1 MASTYRLL
9 TYAAKDGPRSGLLI
23 DNKVYDA
30 EAAFAAF
37 AKKTRKKVPFAT
49 NTTLSI
55 VRSWSKASPM
65 LNAIAKANGAGAK
78 GLALAKVKLLAPIDA
93 GMIWCAGAN
102 YYDHVREMTGHEMDK
117 SKVEPFF
124 FIKSGGPAAVIG
136 EGATIKLPAFS
147 KQIDW
152 EAELAVVIGRPA
164 RNVKAAD
171 ALKYVAGYTILN
183 DLSAR
188 DRGTREDWVFRF
200 DWLRQKS
207 FDTCCPMGPWITPA
221 SEIKDP
227 QKLKVD
233 LWIGKSYEQDTN
245 TDQMVFTVAEQ
256 IEALSKQVTLVPGD
270 IITTGTG
277 AGCGRPKGKYMKPGD
292 TVKITIE
299 GLGTLNNRVAQGV

>member
-1 MASTYRLL
+1 MASSYRLL
-9 TYAAKDGPRSGLLI
+9 TYAAKDGPRAGILI
-23 DNKVYDA
+23 DGKVYDA
-30 EAAFAAF
+30 EAAFAAL
-37 AKKTRKKVPFAT
+37 ARKARKKPAFRT
-49 NTTLSI
+49 DTTLAI
-55 VRSWSKASPM
+55 VRNWGKAAPM
-65 LNAIAKANGAGAK
+65 LSAIAKAGGAGAK
-78 GLALAKVKLLAPIDA
+78 GQALAKTKLLAPIDA

-124 FIKSGGPAAVIG
+124 FIKSGGPAAVVG
-136 EGATIKLPAFS
+136 EGATIKLPAWS

-152 EAELAVVIGRPA
+152 EAELAVVIGRAA

-188 DRGTREDWVFRF
+188 DRGTRDDWVFKF

-207 FDTCCPMGPWITPA
+207 FDTCCPMGPWIVPA

-227 QKLKVD
+227 QKLKID

-256 IEALSKQVTLVPGD
+256 IEALSKQVTLWPGD
-270 IITTGTG
+270 VITTGTG

-292 TVKITIE
+292 TVRIAIE
-299 GLGTLNNRVAQGV
+299 GIGTLNNRVAQGA